1 MGNKYPYFKTK
12 IEYITDKQMPHKK
25 KKRRMYQRNNDDD
38 DIYGRITISFVNLFV
53 MGFSTYAFYK
63 AFTIEDNLL
72 KILCIIIGILICCV
86 NAVIN
91 NNKEK

>member
-1 MGNKYPYFKTK
+1 MGNKYPYYKTK
-12 IEYITDKQMPHKK
+12 IERITDKQMPHKK
-25 KKRRMYQRNNDDD
+25 EKRRKNQKNNDD
-38 DIYGRITISFVNLFV
+38 DIYGITISFVNLFA

-72 KILCIIIGILICCV
+72 KILCIIIGVLICCV